1 MRVKERNKERAC
13 ARERD
18 RSRERENRERQRET
32 ESEPDVRMARKWEER
47 ARFQS
52 TWLFYGALC
61 SQKATSFSEMI
72 YRSCYTRTHAEK
84 GTDVE
89 TEITPKGILLCA
101 DGISRELRS
110 TAHLLR
116 DGVRCA
122 PFRLRHLLALVHA
135 SSQKSQYLQEKH
147 FIHRYH
153 FRSHSRGH

>member
-1 MRVKERNKERAC
+1 MKERNKERAC

-47 ARFQS
+47 ARSQS

-72 YRSCYTRTHAEK
+72 YRSRYTRTHAEK

-122 PFRLRHLLALVHA
+122 PYDTFLRSCTLLH
-135 SSQKSQYLQEKH
+135 KSRNIYKKNTLYIVTTSEV
-147 FIHRYH
+147 ILRGT
-153 FRSHSRGH
+153 RS

>member
-1 MRVKERNKERAC
+1 
-13 ARERD
+13 
-18 RSRERENRERQRET
+18 
-32 ESEPDVRMARKWEER
+32 
-47 ARFQS
+47 
-52 TWLFYGALC
+52 
-61 SQKATSFSEMI
+61 MI

-135 SSQKSQYLQEKH
+135 STKVAIFTTKTPSNL
-147 FIHRYH
+147 IHRYH
-153 FRSHSRGH
+153 FRSHSKGHQKLVFGSWAYHAKNSSWYTLHNSSSPNMVQSTTHVVGSVGWL